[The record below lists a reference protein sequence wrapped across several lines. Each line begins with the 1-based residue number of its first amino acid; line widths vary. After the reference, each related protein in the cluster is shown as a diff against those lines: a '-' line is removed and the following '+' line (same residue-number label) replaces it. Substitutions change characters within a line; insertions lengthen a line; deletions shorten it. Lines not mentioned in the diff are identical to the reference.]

1 MKEIKTLEDIYLKEF
16 DVYVKPYL
24 TYAQIQNIIN
34 STVHMNSWAERQQN
48 IDMLVLYYTTDIDK
62 SQLQELDH
70 TVLLQS
76 GLIDAVRDNVK
87 NYNII
92 EAAIEYTTSI
102 QRSLTTMVKELSKKL
117 ETLEKG
123 NKNGGSNKK

>member
-1 MKEIKTLEDIYLKEF
+1 MKEIKALEDIYLKEF

-34 STVHMNSWAERQQN
+34 STAHTGSWAERQQN

-76 GLIDAVRDNVK
+76 GLIDAVRNNVK

-92 EAAIEYTTSI
+92 EVAIEYTTSI

>member
-1 MKEIKTLEDIYLKEF
+1 MKEIKALEDIYLKEF

-70 TVLLQS
+70 VVLLQS
-76 GLIDAVRDNVK
+76 GLIDAVRNNVK

-92 EAAIEYTTSI
+92 EEAIDYTTSI

>member
-1 MKEIKTLEDIYLKEF
+1 MKEIKALEDIYLKEF

-34 STVHMNSWAERQQN
+34 STVRMNSWAERQQN
-48 IDMLVLYYTTDIDK
+48 IDMLVLYYTTNIDK

-76 GLIDAVRDNVK
+76 GLIDAVRDSVK

-123 NKNGGSNKK
+123 SKNGGSNKK

>member
-1 MKEIKTLEDIYLKEF
+1 MKEIKALEDIFLKEF

-76 GLIDAVRDNVK
+76 GLIDAVRNNVK

>member
-1 MKEIKTLEDIYLKEF
+1 MKEIKALEDIYLKEF

-24 TYAQIQNIIN
+24 TYAQIQNIVN
-34 STVHMNSWAERQQN
+34 STTHMNSWAERQQN

-76 GLIDAVRDNVK
+76 GLIDTVRDNVK

-92 EAAIEYTTSI
+92 EDAIDYTTSI
-102 QRSLTTMVKELSKKL
+102 QRSLTAMVKELSKKL
-117 ETLEKG
+117 ETFEKG

>member
-1 MKEIKTLEDIYLKEF
+1 MKEIKALEDIYLKEF

-34 STVHMNSWAERQQN
+34 STVRMNSWAERQQN
-48 IDMLVLYYTTDIDK
+48 IDMLVLYYTTNIDK

-76 GLIDAVRDNVK
+76 GLIDAVRDSVK

-117 ETLEKG
+117 ETFEKG
-123 NKNGGSNKK
+123 SKNGGSNKK

>member
-1 MKEIKTLEDIYLKEF
+1 MKEIKALEDIYLKEF

-34 STVHMNSWAERQQN
+34 STVHMSSWAERQQN

>member
-1 MKEIKTLEDIYLKEF
+1 MKEIKALEDIYLKEF

-34 STVHMNSWAERQQN
+34 STAHMNSWAERQQN
-48 IDMLVLYYTTDIDK
+48 IDMLVLYYITDIDK

-102 QRSLTTMVKELSKKL
+102 QRSLTIMVKELSKKL

>member
-1 MKEIKTLEDIYLKEF
+1 MKEIKALEDIYLKEF
-16 DVYVKPYL
+16 DIYVKPYL

-76 GLIDAVRDNVK
+76 GLIDAVRNNVK

>member
-1 MKEIKTLEDIYLKEF
+1 MKEIKVLEDIYLKEF

-24 TYAQIQNIIN
+24 TYAQIQNIVN
-34 STVHMNSWAERQQN
+34 STAHMNSWAERQQN

-87 NYNII
+87 NYNVI
-92 EAAIEYTTSI
+92 EAAIDYTTSI

-123 NKNGGSNKK
+123 SKNGGTNKK